1 MANLYCNT
9 TVHYNTLN
17 VWCSKAVR
25 LNVKCTVTSYCP
37 TASFMYDTMTVAQ
50 CRLFSAELLSIYT
63 HLFSRRNVWIIE
75 FTVVLPTFGCT
86 LRPASAIVRPW
97 LTTWSTIVA
106 LISSGIRLCTWPL
119 LPLPL
124 FCPLPLPPR
133 TLTPLPRGWPS
144 ISVSQYCRNGT
155 HYVLLGS
162 YMLVKWG
169 FMGFS
174 SDSDCRK
181 VAYHWL
187 QLMLHTP
194 LLISESWDSPERNC
208 SI

>member
-1 MANLYCNT
+1 
-9 TVHYNTLN
+9 
-17 VWCSKAVR
+17 
-25 LNVKCTVTSYCP
+25 
-37 TASFMYDTMTVAQ
+37 MYDTMTVVQ
-50 CRLFSAELLSIYT
+50 CRLFGAELLSIYT
-63 HLFSRRNVWIIE
+63 HLFSRQNVWIIE

-133 TLTPLPRGWPS
+133 TLTPLHEADLPFLCHS
-144 ISVSQYCRNGT
+144 IVEMVHTMSC
-155 HYVLLGS
+155 
-162 YMLVKWG
+162 LVHICLWSG
-169 FMGFS
+169 GLWDS
-174 SDSDCRK
+174 ALSDCRE

-194 LLISESWDSPERNC
+194 LLISESWGSPERNC